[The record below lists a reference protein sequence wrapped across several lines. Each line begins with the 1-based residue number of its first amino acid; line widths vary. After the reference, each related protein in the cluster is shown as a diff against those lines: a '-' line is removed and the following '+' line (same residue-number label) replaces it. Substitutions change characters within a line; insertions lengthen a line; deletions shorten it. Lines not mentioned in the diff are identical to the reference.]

1 MNLLFRSL
9 YILFPP
15 RLPRFG
21 LEDVAVTAEY
31 YNRLARQDEATMDPP
46 SMWIE
51 RIPAK
56 LMVRISRFKIAA
68 KVSHGRRKV
77 AGLTFHKIPEGPIP
91 HRA

>member
-21 LEDVAVTAEY
+21 PEDVAVTAEY

-46 SMWIE
+46 SMWTE
-51 RIPAK
+51 RIPGQ
-56 LMVRISRFKIAA
+56 LTVRIPRFKTAA

-77 AGLTFHKIPEGPIP
+77 AVLAFHKIPKGPIL